1 MGIALTP
8 LVLNHSTTTTNKH
21 RRERKRLTTGGDTM
35 LCLLFSDEKEVTLV
49 DRKLVIP
56 DNSDYM
62 FTLMR
67 DRIWPCVVCVVS
79 D

>member
-1 MGIALTP
+1 
-8 LVLNHSTTTTNKH
+8 
-21 RRERKRLTTGGDTM
+21 M
-35 LCLLFSDEKEVTLV
+35 LCLLFSDEKEVTFV

-67 DRIWPCVVCVVS
+67 GTILVVWFLCVVS